1 MKRTVGEIYD
11 ENEMFKIYEKDGRS
25 KKTYGLPIL
34 PSPHKVE
41 MNPNTNQIDD
51 NGNVKLEG
59 SIPINKNAW
68 QFSWQETTQNFL
80 NIFVHKLILNNTYFV
95 ITFDCLKGT
104 DHSQLRKPCLFS
116 QC

>member
-1 MKRTVGEIYD
+1 
-11 ENEMFKIYEKDGRS
+11 MFKIYEKDGRS
-25 KKTYGLPIL
+25 KKTYALPIL

-95 ITFDCLKGT
+95 ISFDCLKGT
-104 DHSQLRKPCLFS
+104 DYS
-116 QC
+116 